1 MRWPLPSK
9 PWWLTSSAKATS
21 LSERSKKTGR
31 VKVADTAHNNN
42 SGLAPQDTQ
51 APKGTSTGEIYDRRT
66 LTYANSFDD
75 RWTSLAIRTLEW
87 VTGKFTIL
95 RMVSKFEKRNADY
108 RGNKF
113 WRGALDVMGIKLQ
126 TPEEQIQRI
135 PEEGPVVVVANH
147 PHGMVDGMIFADL
160 IGRRRLDY
168 RILTRS
174 VLTGL
179 DEAATSFMIPV
190 PFPHDPDAQR
200 KMVEMRAKAMAHLKE
215 GGVVA
220 LFPSGV
226 VMSSDSWWGP
236 AVEREWNVFT
246 AQLIRR
252 SGAKVVPM
260 FFPGRNSRAYQIACQ
275 VSPILRQGLLLHE
288 IVRSCNKPQAP
299 VVGEALTEAQMERLH
314 SDPRGFMAWLRE
326 HTLSLGQKD

>member
-1 MRWPLPSK
+1 M
-9 PWWLTSSAKATS
+9 
-21 LSERSKKTGR
+21 
-31 VKVADTAHNNN
+31 ADTAHEQNT
-42 SGLAPQDTQ
+42 GQTPETED
-51 APKGTSTGEIYDRRT
+51 STGEVYDRRT

-75 RWTSLAIRTLEW
+75 RWTALAIKAIEW
-87 VTGKFTIL
+87 MTGKLTIL
-95 RMVSKFEKRNADY
+95 RMVKKFERQNAEY
-108 RGNKF
+108 RGQKF
-113 WRGALDVMGIKLQ
+113 WRGALNIMGINLM
-126 TPEEQIQRI
+126 TPEEQINRI
-135 PEEGPVVVVANH
+135 PQDGPVVIVANH

-160 IGRRRLDY
+160 IGRVRQDY

-200 KMVEMRAKAMAHLKE
+200 KMVEMRAKTMTHLKE

-226 VMSSDSWWGP
+226 VMSSKTWFGP
-236 AVEREWNVFT
+236 PVEQEWNVFT

-252 SGAKVVPM
+252 SGARVVPI
-260 FFPGRNSRAYQIACQ
+260 FFPGRNSRSYQIANKI
-275 VSPILRQGLLLHE
+275 SPILRQGLLLHE

-299 VVGEALTEAQMERLH
+299 VVGAPLTDEQMAQLH
-314 SDPRGFMAWLRE
+314 SDPRGFMAWLRA
-326 HTLSLGQKD
+326 HTLALGEKSGS

>member
-1 MRWPLPSK
+1 M
-9 PWWLTSSAKATS
+9 
-21 LSERSKKTGR
+21 
-31 VKVADTAHNNN
+31 ADTAHDND
-42 SGLAPQDTQ
+42 SGITPQE
-51 APKGTSTGEIYDRRT
+51 PKGASTVEVYDRRT

-87 VTGKFTIL
+87 LTGKFTIL
-95 RMVSKFEKRNADY
+95 RMVSKFESRNADY

-113 WRGALDVMGIKLQ
+113 WRGALNVMGIELK
-126 TPEEQIQRI
+126 TPQEQINNI
-135 PEEGPVVVVANH
+135 PETGPVVVVANH

-160 IGRRRLDY
+160 IGRRRQDY

-220 LFPSGV
+220 LFPC
-226 VMSSDSWWGP
+226 GP

-299 VVGEALTEAQMERLH
+299 VVGEPLTDQEMERLH

-326 HTLSLGQKD
+326 HTLNLGRKD

>member
-1 MRWPLPSK
+1 M
-9 PWWLTSSAKATS
+9 
-21 LSERSKKTGR
+21 
-31 VKVADTAHNNN
+31 ADTAHDRNTGIA
-42 SGLAPQDTQ
+42 SDTAEQ
-51 APKGTSTGEIYDRRT
+51 TGEVYDRRT

-75 RWTSLAIRTLEW
+75 RWTSLAIKTIEW
-87 VTGKFTIL
+87 LTGKLTIL
-95 RMVSKFEKRNADY
+95 RMVSKFEKQNAEY
-108 RGNKF
+108 RGQKF
-113 WRGALDVMGIKLQ
+113 WRGALNTMGIELQ
-126 TPEEQIQRI
+126 TPQEQIENI
-135 PEEGPVVVVANH
+135 PADGPVVIVANH

-200 KMVEMRAKAMAHLKE
+200 KMVDMRAKTMAFLKD
-215 GGVVA
+215 GGAVA

-226 VMSSDSWWGP
+226 VMSSDSWFGP
-236 AVEREWNVFT
+236 AIEREWNVFT

-252 SGAKVVPM
+252 SGARVVPIY
-260 FFPGRNSRAYQIACQ
+260 FPGSNSRWYQIACQ
-275 VSPILRQGLLLHE
+275 ISPILRQGLLLHE

-299 VVGEALTEAQMERLH
+299 VVGKPLTDAQMEKLH

-326 HTLSLGQKD
+326 HTLSLGKQG